1 MATTVKCQE
10 CGKRISTGYSLDG
23 RGKLYIPLFNPFC
36 TRKYLMKSVREQIL
50 EFDLRDE

>member
-1 MATTVKCQE
+1 MVTIVRCQG

-23 RGKLYIPLFNPFC
+23 KGKLYIPMFNPFC
-36 TRKYLMKSVREQIL
+36 TRKCLMKSVREQIL